1 MTATIKLKAMVRR
14 TAKLGFIGLLSG
26 QVMAVGV
33 LPPEL
38 DPMGQMREYQR
49 RQMQIIARLKQL
61 VVAPEIVVRPPPTSS
76 DSELSFVLQNIRFTK
91 SEIFTRDELVEIVSP
106 YMGKDT
112 GFETLNHLVQA
123 VNVAYRNKGILSAEA
138 LLPQQDIVDG
148 TVIIQLVEGKLGN
161 LLVEGNRYIESG
173 YVREWIRQASGKNLI
188 NAQELEVDMTRF
200 NRVNDAQ
207 VYANA
212 RAGTEFGL
220 TDIVIVVEEPQQNS
234 VQVFVDNYGY
244 ESSGEYEFGVI
255 YRRNG
260 VFTGNDRAYVYAQAT
275 AGNVALNA
283 NYNTPYRNTGWR
295 FGGGLSASAVDILTG
310 DFKDIAV
317 EGTSY
322 SVSADA
328 TWLAISEKDYWVN
341 ATGSISTGISE
352 TSVATVLISDY
363 ATHRINLGV
372 NATRVLPQWRLTGQ
386 QSIEGI
392 STENALV
399 ADSQQ
404 NLMMLSGSASATFQ
418 PKSGVWYG
426 LSQFNYQYTD
436 ETGLPG
442 ALAFSLG
449 GPTSIRGFKPGIVS
463 GDTGAQGSV
472 EVHKTGIQWQGT
484 QLDPF
489 VFYDV
494 GSVWSLN
501 PTQTA
506 KAAGVGISWS
516 TKQNLSFDV
525 TYAKAI
531 EEVVPNQAETMV
543 YGRVTWAWGK

>member
-1 MTATIKLKAMVRR
+1 MLKRVVA
-14 TAKLGFIGLLSG
+14 LGVIGLLP
-26 QVMAVGV
+26 VPAMAAGAIP
-33 LPPEL
+33 LSADI

-49 RQMQIIARLKQL
+49 RQLQIMARLKQL
-61 VVAPEIVVRPPPTSS
+61 VVAPEVVVQPPPTTS
-76 DSELSFVLQNIRFTK
+76 DTELSFVLQNIRFTK
-91 SEIFTRDELVEIVSP
+91 SEIFTREELIEIVTP
-106 YMGKDT
+106 YMGKEI
-112 GFETLNHLVQA
+112 GFEALNHLVKA
-123 VNVAYRNKGILSAEA
+123 VNTAYRNKGILSAEA
-138 LLPQQDIVDG
+138 LLPQQDIVEG
-148 TVIIQLVEGKLGN
+148 TVIIQLVEGKLGQ
-161 LLVEGNRYIESG
+161 LLIEGNTYLQSD
-173 YVREWIRQASGKNLI
+173 YVSDWIRQASGKNLI

-200 NRVNDAQ
+200 NRVNDAKI
-207 VYANA
+207 YANA

-244 ESSGEYEFGVI
+244 ESSGEYELGVI

-275 AGNVALNA
+275 EGNMALNA
-283 NYNTPYRNTGWR
+283 NYNNPYRNTGWR
-295 FGGGLSASAVDILTG
+295 FGGGFSASAVDIFTG

-317 EGTSY
+317 DGTSY
-322 SVSADA
+322 SLTADA
-328 TWLAISEKDYWVN
+328 SWLAISEKDYWVN
-341 ATGSISTGISE
+341 VTGSVSTGVSE

-363 ATHRINLGV
+363 ATHRLNLGV
-372 NATRVLPQWRLTGQ
+372 NATWELPQWRLAGQ

-404 NLMMLSGSASATFQ
+404 NLVMLSGSASATFQ
-418 PKSGVWYG
+418 PKSGLWYG

-442 ALAFSLG
+442 ALAYSLG
-449 GPTSIRGFKPGIVS
+449 GPTSVRGFKPGVVS
-463 GDTGAQGSV
+463 GDTGAQGGI
-472 EVHKTGIQWQGT
+472 EIHKTGIQWQGIN
-484 QLDPF
+484 LDPY

-516 TKQNLSFDV
+516 TQQNLSFDLS
-525 TYAKAI
+525 YATAI
-531 EEVVPNQAETMV
+531 EEVVPNQAKNLI
-543 YGRVTWAWGK
+543 YGRVTWSWGR